1 MNHLRE
7 KLLSGETAIGTH
19 ISLSDSTVTEIM
31 GRAGFDYLWIDTE
44 HTSFGLEE
52 LRNHL
57 VAAEAAGTAAI
68 VRIPEL
74 PLSPKRQSGL
84 GAEKSHAFRHG
95 HDRTGIYRSGR

>member
-44 HTSFGLEE
+44 QSQQSTQEILRDRIIPFSEKNALTSAHSTSSVPQRAPACCEYIRFC
-52 LRNHL
+52 
-57 VAAEAAGTAAI
+57 
-68 VRIPEL
+68 
-74 PLSPKRQSGL
+74 LS
-84 GAEKSHAFRHG
+84 
-95 HDRTGIYRSGR
+95 D